1 MYKKNYKEN
10 KKMKIVVVSG
20 GFDPIHSGHIAYFKS
35 AKELGEKLIVALNSD
50 EWLINKKGKY
60 FMPFNERKSIVENL
74 SCVDLVID
82 FEDDQLGSAKNALIK
97 VKEMYPNDDIIFAN
111 GGDRNQDNIPEMSV
125 SNINFKFSVG
135 GDDKKNSSSW
145 ILKSWQYYHEERLWG
160 SFYNLFEEDQVKV
173 KELIVAPGKGMSFQ
187 KHFKRSEIWMVSKGS
202 CIVNYSKNDPDSKK
216 NIRLNKF
223 DHYLVPVG
231 EWHQITN
238 PFKETCHLIEIQ
250 YGEEC
255 VEDDIERTEYYKEK

>member
-1 MYKKNYKEN
+1 
-10 KKMKIVVVSG
+10 MKIIIVSG

-35 AKELGEKLIVALNSD
+35 AKELGDKLIVALNSD
-50 EWLINKKGKY
+50 EWLINKKGKF
-60 FMPFNERKSIVENL
+60 FMPFLERKAIVENL
-74 SCVDLVID
+74 SCVDLVVD
-82 FEDDQLGSAKNALIK
+82 FEDDDLGSATNALIK
-97 VKEMYPNDDIIFAN
+97 VKEMYPDDQIIFAN
-111 GGDRNQDNIPEMSV
+111 GGDRNKENIPEMSV
-125 SNINFKFSVG
+125 DNISFQFSVG
-135 GDDKKNSSSW
+135 GDNKKNSSSW
-145 ILKSWQYYHEERLWG
+145 ILKNWQYYHEKRLWG

-187 KHFKRSEIWMVSKGS
+187 KHFKRSEIWLVSKGS
-202 CIVNYSKNDPDSKK
+202 CIVNYSKDNPDNKE

-238 PFKETCHLIEIQ
+238 PFEETCHLIEIQ

-255 VEDDIERTEYYKEK
+255 IEDDIERTEYYSTES